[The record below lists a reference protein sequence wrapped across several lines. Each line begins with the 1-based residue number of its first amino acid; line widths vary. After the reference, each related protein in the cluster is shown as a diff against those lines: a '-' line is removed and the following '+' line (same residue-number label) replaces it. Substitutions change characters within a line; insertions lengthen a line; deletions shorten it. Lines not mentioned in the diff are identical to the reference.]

1 LKIDKNY
8 ERMDLLNKMSTLV
21 VVGSQWGDE
30 GKGKVIDLLTEK
42 VDMIVRYQ
50 GGSNAGH
57 TVVKEGKQFIFHL
70 IPSGILHQGKK
81 CFIGSGVVVE
91 PQLLLQ
97 EIEDLRKKGIEV
109 EDNLFIDYKTH
120 LVLPY
125 HKILDEIKEEWR
137 GKDKIGTT
145 KRGIGPAYIDKVA
158 RSGIRMADLIEEKT
172 LVEKLGTNLKEKN
185 EIFNKLYNREEVSEE
200 EQEKLIT
207 EYLEYGRI
215 FKKYLVDVSL
225 RLNQAIEE
233 GKKVLFEGAQ
243 GTLLDIDHG
252 TYPYVTSSNSIAGG
266 ACTGTGIG
274 PTKIDGVLGV
284 AKAYTT
290 RVGSGPFP
298 TELKDELGEYLRQKG
313 GEFGATTGRP
323 RRCGWFDA
331 VVVKYAIR
339 INSMDRL
346 VLTKIDVLSNLDKVK
361 ICTSYKYKG
370 ETIEEFPPYLEV
382 LQNCVPVYEE
392 MEGWKVDVSR
402 VTKYEDLPE
411 PLKAYIKRIEEI
423 LKTKVVIVSLGPE
436 RNQTIIREKIFK

>member
-370 ETIEEFPPYLEV
+370 ETIEEFPPNLEV

>member
-1 LKIDKNY
+1 MKIDKNY

>member
-1 LKIDKNY
+1 MKIDKNY

-370 ETIEEFPPYLEV
+370 ETIEEFPPNLEV